1 MTSRVN
7 WVVQSSAVDYL
18 HLMLVCMKW
27 LFTKYNIDGR
37 FCISIHDEVSVNRY
51 SGFSQKKTAV
61 VTRNDEPEN
70 FRLNFSR
77 CGNRGEAPLE
87 NVRCRVDKPSRKR
100 SKLLCNLI
108 IEQKESEKV
117 FLLLA

>member
-37 FCISIHDEVSVNRY
+37 FCISIHDEVGELFWHLFDYDSACFNVR
-51 SGFSQKKTAV
+51 FKTAHV
-61 VTRNDEPEN
+61 NHNLEKDN
-70 FRLNFSR
+70 FF
-77 CGNRGEAPLE
+77 
-87 NVRCRVDKPSRKR
+87 
-100 SKLLCNLI
+100 
-108 IEQKESEKV
+108 
-117 FLLLA
+117 

>member
-37 FCISIHDEVSVNRY
+37 FCISIHDEVNKRY
-51 SGFSQKKTAV
+51 
-61 VTRNDEPEN
+61 N
-70 FRLNFSR
+70 
-77 CGNRGEAPLE
+77 
-87 NVRCRVDKPSRKR
+87 
-100 SKLLCNLI
+100 KLLWLEVSGMATEM
-108 IEQKESEKV
+108 IEGIFSFSVLKITYGSAEI
-117 FLLLA
+117 ARY